1 MPILE
6 IGISGCT
13 IRDRLSRAQTN
24 AEGRA
29 SSRVHQGMMGLP
41 SHSQAL
47 YPTTRFEKMA
57 ELSTQHPSD
66 LARTSDP
73 SSQIRGVVSGR
84 NLSDS

>member
-1 MPILE
+1 
-6 IGISGCT
+6 
-13 IRDRLSRAQTN
+13 
-24 AEGRA
+24 
-29 SSRVHQGMMGLP
+29 MMGLP